1 VLTGLVL
8 TSYFLRKETEDFFI
22 KYFISVKS
30 YKVLLTFILFVGAYL
45 VPFLELAYQMNNF
58 YDVTSFRQ
66 TVYAVYNAAYLLAIL
81 YVIRKLTWKNIFIWF
96 FNITLAGM
104 LIYLVYY
111 HVMIMQTLDAYFYG
125 HTVTLGNFLFHYLV
139 FPFMIGIIL
148 LIFKEKDT
156 VFAKNSFWS
165 KAFLWYLTFYVVF
178 VASAELDNILLL
190 TLKTSDDSIYT
201 ILKMSHKVGYPILW
215 AISAFIMIV
224 WGIRS
229 KIKDYRIIALSLL
242 GLILLKLFLIDVWSM
257 SEGGRIAAFI
267 FLGIVLLVISFLY
280 QQLKRFLLE
289 DESNKP
295 IS

>member
-1 VLTGLVL
+1 
-8 TSYFLRKETEDFFI
+8 
-22 KYFISVKS
+22 
-30 YKVLLTFILFVGAYL
+30 
-45 VPFLELAYQMNNF
+45 
-58 YDVTSFRQ
+58 
-66 TVYAVYNAAYLLAIL
+66 
-81 YVIRKLTWKNIFIWF
+81 
-96 FNITLAGM
+96 
-104 LIYLVYY
+104 
-111 HVMIMQTLDAYFYG
+111 
-125 HTVTLGNFLFHYLV
+125 LV